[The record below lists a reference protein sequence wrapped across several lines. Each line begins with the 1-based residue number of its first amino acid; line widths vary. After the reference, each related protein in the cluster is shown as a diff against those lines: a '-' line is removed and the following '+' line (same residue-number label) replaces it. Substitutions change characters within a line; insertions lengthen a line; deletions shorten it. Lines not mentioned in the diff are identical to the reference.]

1 MRHAARRRRGELT
14 VRSRTD
20 VASGAPL
27 RRCRA
32 WIASLGIC
40 CLLAAGGCAKPPA
53 VAAPPTVSLAQAS
66 PDLVALVEELL
77 ASARTLPTSAEM
89 RGRLGMAY
97 EVNDFENAAVEA
109 YRQAE
114 ALDPS
119 DFRWPYFRAM
129 LVAELGDTQAALQAM
144 AAALAIDDSYV
155 PAWLY
160 RGVWLASLGEPEAAR
175 TAFERARAL
184 GGESNGVAGIAQALL
199 AQGRADEAAALLE
212 PLSERLRHPHVYRL
226 LGRTYQALGREDD
239 ARIAL
244 ARGREPTP
252 LQWRDPLQEQKWP
265 LLASYGGRL
274 VHAENLLRVGRF
286 DEAAEVLEPMRG
298 SGPGDE
304 TVLANLSLAYG
315 RSGRMDLAFETLREG
330 FREKPDHFRFHNVMA
345 SLYQEEGEPAS
356 AIRHLRQSI
365 ERQPSQ
371 TWPYARLGLLL
382 MEEGE
387 YDEALAALDRALELG
402 IDRPEQVL
410 YTTALL
416 EGIAERWAPAIDR
429 LQRAVGLNPAFTKA
443 YISLGRCLAEAGRY
457 DEAGAAL
464 AWAERLATHPEELA
478 SARKRL
484 ANLQAGDA

>member
-1 MRHAARRRRGELT
+1 MIDEMAG
-14 VRSRTD
+14 
-20 VASGAPL
+20 SGADRQRHFNAVL
-27 RRCRA
+27 VLA
-32 WIASLGIC
+32 AC
-40 CLLAAGGCAKPPA
+40 CLPLAVGGCAKPPA

-66 PDLVALVEELL
+66 PDLVALVDELL
-77 ASARTLPTSAEM
+77 ASVGALPTSAEM

-97 EVNDFENAAVEA
+97 EVNDYESAAVAA

-114 ALDPS
+114 ALDPG

-129 LVAELGDTQAALQAM
+129 LQAELGDTQAALDAL
-144 AAALAIDDSYV
+144 AVALAIDDSYV

-160 RGVWLASLGEPEAAR
+160 RGVWLASLGEPAAAR
-175 TAFERARAL
+175 AAFEGARAL
-184 GGESNGVAGIAQALL
+184 GAETNGVAGIGQALL
-199 AQGRADEAAALLE
+199 AEGRAAEAAVLLE

-226 LGRTYQALGREDD
+226 LGRAYQALGREDD

-286 DEAAEVLEPMRG
+286 DEAAAVLEPMRG

-304 TVLANLSLAYG
+304 SVLANLSLAYG
-315 RSGRMDLAFETLREG
+315 RGGRLDLAFETLRQG
-330 FREKPDHFRFHNVMA
+330 FRDQPDHFRFHNVMA
-345 SLYQEEGEPAS
+345 SLYQEKGEA
-356 AIRHLRQSI
+356 ANAMRHLRLSI

-371 TWPYARLGLLL
+371 TWPHERLGLLL
-382 MEEGE
+382 MEDGQ

-402 IDRPEQVL
+402 IEQPEQIL

-416 EGIAERWAPAIDR
+416 EGIGERWAPAIER
-429 LQRAVGLNPAFTKA
+429 LQRAVDLNPAFTKA
-443 YISLGRCLAEAGRY
+443 YISLGRCLAEAGRF
-457 DEAGAAL
+457 DQAGAAL

-484 ANLQAGDA
+484 ADLQAGGA